1 MVVAQVV
8 ERLLSTP
15 EIPGLN
21 TVFGNLFTF
30 NCIKKTKLK
39 KKVARWGVGLL
50 VMGDD
55 SCSRGR
61 GFESRCHIDAG
72 WPNFENFCWQF
83 LHLFSRGKNSRSR
96 TGMTW
101 RSLSPLIEW
110 PRHRAK
116 RSSTTALLN
125 SEAFSVSYYLWFKWL
140 LYNVLYDYC
149 NLGISVKIRQ
159 TF

>member
-1 MVVAQVV
+1 MAQVV

-39 KKVARWGVGLL
+39 KKVARGVGLL

-61 GFESRCHIDAG
+61 GFESRRHVLDG
-72 WPNFENFCWQF
+72 
-83 LHLFSRGKNSRSR
+83 HFSR
-96 TGMTW
+96 
-101 RSLSPLIEW
+101 LF
-110 PRHRAK
+110 A
-116 RSSTTALLN
+116 
-125 SEAFSVSYYLWFKWL
+125 
-140 LYNVLYDYC
+140 
-149 NLGISVKIRQ
+149 VKIVL
-159 TF
+159 FFL